1 MTLRTLGLFFNLL
14 LLNLFFMQPV
24 YNTPSTL
31 VKADPGQRFVAALID
46 GFVAYIPFLILTVVS
61 YRLAMIGWIF
71 LLGYQLTKDALP
83 EVGGF
88 LGGQSI
94 GKKIMKIKVV
104 KEDTGQ
110 GILGDYGTAIVRQ
123 VSLMIPIFGI
133 VDAFMVLGDDR
144 KRFGDKWAKTIVV
157 KA

>member
-1 MTLRTLGLFFNLL
+1 
-14 LLNLFFMQPV
+14 MQPTF
-24 YNTPSTL
+24 NPPSTQ
-31 VKADPGQRFVAALID
+31 VKADPLQRFLAALID
-46 GFVAYIPFLILTVVS
+46 GLVTYIPFFIFTFIS
-61 YRLAMIGWIF
+61 YRLAMLGWVF
-71 LLGYQLTKDALP
+71 MLGYQLTKDALP

-94 GKKIMKIKVV
+94 GKKLMNIKVIR
-104 KEDTGQ
+104 EDTGQ

-133 VDAFMVLGDDR
+133 IDAIMVLGDER